1 MSVNEGHVLILQT
14 LANILQF
21 FFNDMTVVNF
31 EDLSNLKD
39 TYRVPD
45 TSQRITI
52 ALTSVFSFG

>member
-45 TSQRITI
+45 TS
-52 ALTSVFSFG
+52 